1 MEMKVVKP
9 PFCSQPVVPG
19 LCPGPRLS
27 RRRTHCW
34 AAVIGSGLASAA
46 AGAGRLITHNIVS
59 KNGSSKNGGSKLA
72 LYLQSMLTNVPR
84 FRYRAREHPA
94 GASARVKLYIPP
106 SLGDVMASVV
116 ALSTFLFLR
125 PDTLFGCPLY

>member
-46 AGAGRLITHNIVS
+46 AGAGRLITHNIV
-59 KNGSSKNGGSKLA
+59 KERRLQERRLQAGSVSPVDGH
-72 LYLQSMLTNVPR
+72 
-84 FRYRAREHPA
+84 EC
-94 GASARVKLYIPP
+94 PP
-106 SLGDVMASVV
+106 FSL
-116 ALSTFLFLR
+116 
-125 PDTLFGCPLY
+125 